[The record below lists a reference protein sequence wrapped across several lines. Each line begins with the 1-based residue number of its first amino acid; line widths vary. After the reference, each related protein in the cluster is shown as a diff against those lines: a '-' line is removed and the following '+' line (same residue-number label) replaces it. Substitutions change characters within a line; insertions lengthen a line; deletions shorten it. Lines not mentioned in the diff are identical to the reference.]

1 MGYDLV
7 VRNGTV
13 IDGSGRARVRADVG
27 VRDGRIVTIGRITD
41 KGADEIDAEGHFV
54 TPGFVD
60 GHTHLDVQVCWDP
73 LGTCSS
79 WHGVTS
85 VVMGNCGFTVAPM
98 RASDRHLA
106 LRSLER
112 AEDIS
117 GEVIAAGVDWRW
129 ETYADYLDVLDRQPL
144 GVNVAGFVGHSAVR
158 PYVMGEAAFERTATD
173 DEIDAMRAVVEA
185 SLRAGAI
192 GFSTSRSPNHRTTT
206 DQPVASGVADWRE
219 VRALAG
225 VMGELGT
232 GIFQLAQEQYDD
244 PERTRDYRARL
255 TQLGVDTGRPVLFV
269 AGAPADDA
277 AKLRETLDWIEA
289 SNARGGRL
297 TGCVHTREFI
307 SVMGFKVGLPFDSLP
322 RWRELRARPL
332 AEQRAVLADPVA
344 RAPYVEEAN
353 GDGYRRA
360 IGAEIRPPDWSRLR
374 VLHDPD
380 GPWQSVA
387 ELAAVRGTTPVDVMI
402 DESLAHDFDRYF
414 AQPFANLDLEAVR
427 TFLEHPYTVIG
438 IADTGAHVSQ
448 LLDSS
453 ITTHLLSYWVRTR
466 EAFTWEQA
474 VRMLTFDPA
483 STWGLRDRG
492 LLREGMRADITV
504 FDPARVNQRLPDTAY
519 DQPGGVRRL
528 VQRAD
533 GYLATVVNGQ
543 VLLRDGEHTGALPG
557 QVLRG
562 DASLP
567 AATPGS

>member
-13 IDGSGRARVRADVG
+13 IDGSGRPPVRADVG
-27 VRDGRIVTIGRITD
+27 VVDGRIAAIGRITET
-41 KGADEIDAEGHFV
+41 GTDEVDAEGHVV
-54 TPGFVD
+54 TPGFID
-60 GHTHLDVQVCWDP
+60 GHTHLDVQMCWDP

-85 VVMGNCGFTVAPM
+85 VIMGNCGFTVAPM
-98 RASDRHLA
+98 RASERHLA

-112 AEDIS
+112 AEDIA
-117 GEVIAAGVDWRW
+117 GEVIAAGVDWQW
-129 ETYADYLDVLDRQPL
+129 ETYADYLGVLDRSPL
-144 GVNVAGFVGHSAVR
+144 GINVAGFVGHSAVR

-173 DEIDAMRAVVEA
+173 DEIATMQRVVAE

-219 VRALAG
+219 VQALAG
-225 VMGELGT
+225 VMRDLGG

-244 PERTRDYRARL
+244 TERNDEYRERL
-255 TQLGVDTGRPVLFV
+255 TRLGIDTGRPVLFV
-269 AGAPADDA
+269 AGAPAHDDG
-277 AKLRETLDWIEA
+277 KVRETLEWIER

-307 SVMGFKVGLPFDSLP
+307 SVLGFKVGLPFDALP
-322 RWRELRARPL
+322 SWAQLRSRPL
-332 AEQRAVLADPVA
+332 AEQRAVLADPVS
-344 RAPYVEEAN
+344 RAPFVAEAMA
-353 GDGYRRA
+353 GSYRKG
-360 IGAEIRPPDWSRLR
+360 IGAEIRPPKWELLR
-374 VLHDPD
+374 VLHAPT
-380 GPWQSVA
+380 GPWRTVG
-387 ELAAVRGTTPVDVMI
+387 ELAAERGTTPVDVMI
-402 DESLAHDFDRYF
+402 DESLARDFDLYF
-414 AQPFANLDLEAVR
+414 AQPFANLNLDAVR
-427 TFLEHPYTVIG
+427 TFLAHPYTVIG

-466 EAFTWEQA
+466 EAFTLEQA

-483 STWGLRDRG
+483 TTWGLRDRG
-492 LLREGMRADITV
+492 LLREGMVADITV
-504 FDPARVNQRLPDTAY
+504 FDPATVGERLPDTAY

-528 VQRAD
+528 VQKAD
-533 GYLATVVNGQ
+533 GYLATIVNGQ

-562 DASLP
+562 TCAS
-567 AATPGS
+567 